1 LRQFIEKVSMPG
13 TSRRVF
19 IKHSALATAAF
30 AFGGAWKFVLPQND
44 GPLIDA
50 LAAAC
55 RRLAPLGWRQLLLDV
70 TDGQLDIAAADLGA
84 QLARPLPRI
93 DRNHPGFGDFALT
106 GTRGVEPG
114 QPDRSLLYH
123 AFASPTVVARRT
135 GAALAGYP
143 TLAEIDAAEN
153 YVYGVQPPTLDD
165 LRRRA
170 GGAPLGIVVYALQ
183 YRNTPDSVHGRH
195 AELCFARTG
204 IARLGTI
211 EPLYD
216 ARTRRFA
223 LLDPAR
229 PFEFR
234 VVPQR
239 FAAYLAVQRKGDPA
253 SFGPQDTLDG
263 DRDLDFW
270 VPVHKLFN
278 GRECIAGL
286 DLALELH
293 REVQNDELATFH
305 RYLDQNGY
313 QNNWRGEHLE
323 QFPFEIRNERIASM
337 SARPELGPGVLEPRP
352 APLAEA
358 AEYQGQPLTFPVD
371 HAIMGDLG
379 RENWA
384 FSSMQIIPGPATET
398 PSYMYDSSQDT
409 QRPAPE
415 YLNVRHRVTG
425 PGQVENL
432 NLRPDMDSVIA
443 AGGYQAQHYIDFTG
457 DGWVEARCDALAPH
471 VGVSQPAYCVVAPP
485 DFYPRVSQRDLMN
498 WWKRDVP
505 QPVRDALWAIPPLT
519 LSQTRIAANI
529 QLPINFSVD
538 DTTVTA
544 LVTQPTRADGP
555 VQQPNG
561 PVPQEQTG
569 LPDTSPGLFDP
580 GWDTSQGIYFTDPGE
595 PLQKFLTGHALG
607 APFIE
612 DAKLCAAYGA
622 YWPGVSPDATR
633 AFQPNKL
640 LSGISYPWPTIVPMT
655 DEEIGITPAADGT
668 FMPWDGVRG
677 PTLKTVAGRT
687 MVAYRDAMRV
697 DYLDLPGTMTAALTA
712 RVDLEEYTARVMAMS
727 AVYWALGIHDPE
739 IMRGAKDHESGMIA
753 IIAAKS
759 AWAVR
764 SFQAVDRQPP
774 ELAEALAAARQSG
787 QAPAARF
794 AGPRRY
800 RFEVYRWGGQVPDPD
815 DLGTVLVEMLESAVA
830 YVDGS
835 VVLIRRNNGP
845 WTLDTSIPTS

>member
-1 LRQFIEKVSMPG
+1 MPG

-19 IKHSALATAAF
+19 IKQSVMASASLAL
-30 AFGGAWKFVLPQND
+30 GGAWKFILPPNE

-50 LAAAC
+50 VAAAC
-55 RRLAPLGWRQLLLDV
+55 GRLAPLGWRRLLLDV
-70 TDGQLDIAAADLGA
+70 TGGALDITAPDLRA
-84 QLARPLPRI
+84 QLVRPLARV
-93 DRNHPGFGDFALT
+93 DRGYPGFGDFDAA
-106 GTRGVEPG
+106 GTRAIEPG
-114 QPDRSLLYH
+114 EPDRSLLYH
-123 AFASPTVVARRT
+123 AFASPTVVADR
-135 GAALAGYP
+135 AGTELRGFP
-143 TLAEIDAAEN
+143 TLAEIDAVEN
-153 YVYGVQPPTLDD
+153 YVYGVRPPTLEE

-170 GGAPLGIVVYALQ
+170 GGLPLGIVVYALQ

-216 ARTRRFA
+216 GRTRRFA
-223 LLDPAR
+223 FLDPAR

-239 FAAYLAVQRKGDPA
+239 FAACLAVQRKGDPS
-253 SFGPQDTLDG
+253 SFGPQDALEG
-263 DRDLDFW
+263 DRELSFW

-278 GRECIAGL
+278 GRECIAGM

-293 REVQNDELATFH
+293 REVQNDELASFH

-313 QNNWRGEHLE
+313 QNNWRGEHL
-323 QFPFEIRNERIASM
+323 QKFPFEIRNERIASM
-337 SARPELGPGVLEPRP
+337 SARPDFGPGLLEPRP
-352 APLAEA
+352 APLSEA
-358 AEYQGQPLTFPVD
+358 AEYRGEPLTFPVD
-371 HAIMGDLG
+371 PGITGQRG
-379 RENWA
+379 NWA
-384 FSSMQIIPGPATET
+384 FSSMQIIPGPESTA
-398 PSYMYDSSQDT
+398 PAYMYDTSQET

-425 PGQVENL
+425 QGVENL
-432 NLRPDMDSVIA
+432 NLRPDMVQVID
-443 AGGYQAQHYIDFTG
+443 AGGYQAQHYIDYTG

-471 VGVSQPAYCVVAPP
+471 VGASQPAYCIVAPP
-485 DFYPRVSQRDLMN
+485 DFYPMVSQRDLMN

-529 QLPINFSVD
+529 ELPINFSVN

-544 LVTQPTRADGP
+544 LVTQPKAAGGE
-555 VQQPNG
+555 VQHPNG
-561 PVPQEQTG
+561 PVPREQTG
-569 LPDTSPGLFDP
+569 LPDSSPGLFDP
-580 GWDTSQGIYFTDPGE
+580 GWDTSQGIYFSDPDE

-633 AFQPNKL
+633 AFQPDKL

-655 DEEIGITPAADGT
+655 DEEIGITPAANGR

-677 PTLKTVAGRT
+677 PTLKNVGGRT
-687 MVAYRDAMRV
+687 LVAYQDAMRV

-727 AVYWALGIHDPE
+727 AVYWALGIRDPE
-739 IMRGAKDHESGMIA
+739 IMRRAKDHESGMID
-753 IIAAKS
+753 IIAEKS
-759 AWAVR
+759 RWAVR
-764 SFQAVDRQPP
+764 SFRAAGGEQA
-774 ELAEALAAARQSG
+774 ELAEALRATGARG
-787 QAPAARF
+787 GRAARF
-794 AGPRRY
+794 RGPRVY
-800 RFEVYRWGGQVPDPD
+800 RFEVYRWGPQSPDPD
-815 DLGTVLVEMLESAVA
+815 DLAVVLVEMLESAVA

-835 VVLIRRNNGP
+835 AVLIRRDNGP
-845 WTLDTSIPTS
+845 WQLDTSIPTS